1 MSETEQTPP
10 VEDLALLDAA
20 AAGTLLDLAGAPDL
34 TPAAVPRFAPSF
46 AVEDVDRFWSYV
58 LRGPERDDCWFWTGA
73 IADDGYGRFWTADP
87 TRSSGQHV
95 HRPHRFAYVL
105 ATGDRLTPDEL
116 LCHGCDIPLC
126 VRVATEHVGL
136 GDQRT
141 NMLERTRRGRHASGS
156 TIWRWRGISRAQR
169 VARSRELRQV
179 LRTHGWDRDR
189 IHAVLT
195 GQDSNTPT
203 LW

>member
-1 MSETEQTPP
+1 M
-10 VEDLALLDAA
+10 
-20 AAGTLLDLAGAPDL
+20 GTLLDLTGTSDL

-87 TRSSGQHV
+87 TPLQRPARSPPPPL
-95 HRPHRFAYVL
+95 RLRA
-105 ATGDRLTPDEL
+105 GDRDRSLPTSCSATAATSRCACESPPSTSAWATSAPTCSSAPAAAATPRLHDL
-116 LCHGCDIPLC
+116 A
-126 VRVATEHVGL
+126 VAWNL
-136 GDQRT
+136 
-141 NMLERTRRGRHASGS
+141 
-156 TIWRWRGISRAQR
+156 RAQR

>member
-1 MSETEQTPP
+1 MSTRHAPTLGA
-10 VEDLALLDAA
+10 DLAPQEATAA
-20 AAGTLLDLAGAPDL
+20 K
-34 TPAAVPRFAPSF
+34 AVPARSCDPPTGLLRFVPT
-46 AVEDVDRFWSYV
+46 DVDRFWSYV
-58 LRGPERDDCWFWTGA
+58 LRGPDPGDCWFWTGA

-87 TRSSGQHV
+87 TRTSGQHV
-95 HRPHRFAYVL
+95 HRPHRFSYAL
-105 ATGDRLTPDEL
+105 ATGDRLTPEDL
-116 LCHGCDIPLC
+116 LCHSCDIPLC
-126 VRVATEHVGL
+126 VRVAAEHVGL

-141 NMLERTRRGRHASGS
+141 NMLERTRRERHASGA
-156 TIWRWRGISRAQR
+156 TIWRWRGISRTHR

-189 IHAVLT
+189 IHAVLS